1 MKKKNPTPESV
12 YKKYDK
18 CVTFNTQIDLYDTV
32 KKNENFF
39 IGKQWE
45 GVESNGLPTP
55 VFNFLKRVTLFQV
68 ATISSDNISMQSTP
82 LASTSEYT
90 LEDLENVTDV
100 INKQFAELFE
110 RNKIVTMTR
119 TFMRNAAVDGDG
131 ATYSYF
137 DPDMET
143 GQTAKGGIVTE
154 IIENTRVC
162 FGNPNNRFVQDQP
175 WIIIPLRKQVKAIK
189 HIAKRNGASENEI
202 DSIRPDAEMYD
213 NEMDQLTDD
222 KATLLV
228 YFWKDEESGHIWSYK
243 CTKDVEIEPPK
254 DTELKL
260 YPITWMNWDY
270 VQDCYHGHALISQL
284 IPNQV
289 FVNKLFAMSMLSL
302 MTTAFP
308 KVVYDKTRVPKW
320 DSRVGAAIG
329 INGGDINSIA
339 KIIDPAQISP
349 QISQFID
356 LAVNYTQ
363 NFMGASDAAL
373 GDTRPDNTSA
383 IVALQRA
390 SNAPLELV
398 KLNMYESI
406 EDLGRIYLDMMRVYY
421 GRRYVQVKSLT
432 KQQLQNQPLG
442 MNLQDVDVNVPFDF
456 SILNKIPMSL
466 KLDVGASAYWSE
478 IMTVQT
484 LDNLLMQGKIG
495 IVDYLERI
503 PEGYVGKK
511 QELIQKMK
519 SQEAAAMQQAAAMQN
534 TPLISEDSMN
544 GEIPVEGGKG
554 YGQLQRALNETG
566 VA

>member
-1 MKKKNPTPESV
+1 MKKNKPTPESV

-189 HIAKRNGASENEI
+189 HIAKRNGASEDEI
-202 DSIRPDAEMYD
+202 DRIRPDAEMYD

-456 SILNKIPMSL
+456 SILNNIPMSL

-484 LDNLLMQGKIG
+484 MDNLLMQGKIG

-544 GEIPVEGGKG
+544 GEILVQGGKG

>member
-154 IIENTRVC
+154 IVENTRVC

-189 HIAKRNGASENEI
+189 HIAKRNGASEDEI

-308 KVVYDKTRVPKW
+308 KVVYDKTRVQKW

-544 GEIPVEGGKG
+544 GEIPVQGGKG